1 MTFTLSDPAGTVYTL
16 LSTHWTAA
24 NINGTITPTFGRM
37 EQLGAKRFAIGH
49 ILVYPRVR
57 NLDDV
62 GRGSHFD
69 ITDTA
74 TIEVR
79 VKDVSSDTIPMQM
92 LQEVYRIIG
101 SYRLTAG
108 GSYDYIKIKNVR
120 DESYQANNFYR
131 YLVEIELYQYGVS
144 KT

>member
-1 MTFTLSDPAGTVYTL
+1 MTFTLSDPAGTIYTL
-16 LSTHWTAA
+16 LSTYWTAA

-37 EQLGAKRFAIGH
+37 EQLGAKRSKYH
-49 ILVYPRVR
+49 VLVYPRVR
-57 NLDDV
+57 NLDDI

-69 ITDTA
+69 VTDTA

-79 VKDVSSDTIPMQM
+79 VQDVSNDTVPMQI

-101 SYRLTAG
+101 SYRITAG
-108 GSYDYIKIKNVR
+108 GSYDYIKIKNTR

-131 YLVEIELYQYGVS
+131 YLVEIEMFQYGIS